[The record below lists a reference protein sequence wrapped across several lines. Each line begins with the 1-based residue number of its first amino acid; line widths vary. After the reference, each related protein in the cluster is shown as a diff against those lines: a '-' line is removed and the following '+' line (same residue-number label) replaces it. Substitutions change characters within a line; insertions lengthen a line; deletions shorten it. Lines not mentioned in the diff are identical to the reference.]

1 MVEFK
6 ERELVIRIETDYP
19 ECDLVELQESL
30 IYAMSS
36 IGNDFMDRE
45 PMYPLFTFMRSLLLS
60 SDQMLEFKKWKNKV
74 SHQDS

>member
-1 MVEFK
+1 
-6 ERELVIRIETDYP
+6 
-19 ECDLVELQESL
+19 
-30 IYAMSS
+30 MSS

-60 SDQMLEFKKWKNKV
+60 SDQMLEFKKWKNKA